1 MEKVTQREIRNYPA
15 IDLSTVKS
23 SEVYN
28 IIKGKGKGK
37 EVLYRSFGVYGSNGV
52 VFTVDNVT
60 YKIVGR
66 TSNLFIVI

>member
-15 IDLSTVKS
+15 IDLSTVNS

-28 IIKGKGKGK
+28 IMKGKEK

-52 VFTVDNVT
+52 VFMVDNVT

-66 TSNLFIVI
+66 TTNLFIVI